1 MLAVSDT
8 GCGMDPRRR
17 RRVFEP
23 FFTTKEAGKGTG
35 LGLVDGLRHRQA
47 ERRATS
53 GSTASWDGHHVQDL
67 PAGTRRAAAEEIRAR
82 PVTSAPAGTET
93 VLLVE
98 DEDGVR
104 ELIEELLIGQGYTVL
119 AASCGVDA
127 LQISELVEGDI
138 QILVTDVVM
147 PNMSGHELAM
157 RLKARRPGLRVL
169 YLSGYTDE
177 AIAHHGVIGLDASF
191 LQKPFTRAALAT
203 KMRDVL
209 ADR

>member
-8 GCGMDPRRR
+8 GCGMDPETRT
-17 RRVFEP
+17 RVFEP
-23 FFTTKEAGKGTG
+23 FFTTKEVGKGTG
-35 LGLVDGLRHRQA
+35 LGLSMVYGIVKQSGGYIWVYSELGLG
-47 ERRATS
+47 TS
-53 GSTASWDGHHVQDL
+53 FKIYL
-67 PAGTRRAAAEEIRAR
+67 PALEAAPEEIHAR
-82 PVTSAPAGTET
+82 PVTSAPTGTET

-104 ELIEELLIGQGYTVL
+104 ELIEELLTGQGYAVM
-119 AASCGVDA
+119 AASNGAEA
-127 LQISELVEGDI
+127 LQISELFGGEI

-157 RLKARRPGLRVL
+157 RLKARRTGLRVL

-177 AIAHHGVIGLDASF
+177 AIAHHGVIELDASF

-203 KMRDVL
+203 KIRDVL
-209 ADR
+209 AGR

>member
-1 MLAVSDT
+1 
-8 GCGMDPRRR
+8 
-17 RRVFEP
+17 
-23 FFTTKEAGKGTG
+23 
-35 LGLVDGLRHRQA
+35 
-47 ERRATS
+47 
-53 GSTASWDGHHVQDL
+53 
-67 PAGTRRAAAEEIRAR
+67 
-82 PVTSAPAGTET
+82 VTSAPAGTET

-104 ELIEELLIGQGYTVL
+104 ELIEELLIGQGYTVM
-119 AASCGVDA
+119 AASCGADA
-127 LQISELVEGDI
+127 LQISELFEGDI
-138 QILVTDVVM
+138 QVLVTDVVM

-157 RLKARRPGLRVL
+157 RLKARRTGLRVL